1 MTLSDVVNFIGSIS
15 TISMSAAVKQR
26 GFLLAVSTG
35 QLRVK
40 EWQCWIPNEWLT
52 KGRPVIRHPGAIPV
66 RPLCFQRFWGA
77 KIAEGGMMLGGS
89 SRAFQKMEKNAWFRM
104 HACLGAHESRHERM
118 KKAMKQNQRRT
129 HTRKEK
135 EEKKT
140 ERRKEGKNQRKK

>member
-1 MTLSDVVNFIGSIS
+1 MTLPDVVNFIGSIS

-26 GFLLAVSTG
+26 GFLHAVSSG

-77 KIAEGGMMLGGS
+77 KIAEGGDDGG
-89 SRAFQKMEKNAWFRM
+89 RFFWAEENGEKRMVSDACMPWHAWIK
-104 HACLGAHESRHERM
+104 AWTNEESHEAERKKDPHEKRE
-118 KKAMKQNQRRT
+118 R
-129 HTRKEK
+129 RKEDG
-135 EEKKT
+135 
-140 ERRKEGKNQRKK
+140 RKEGKNQRKK